1 MIIKL
6 DSRIAPTQWG
16 IWDNGRFY
24 FWSWATFHKNA
35 IVSGGWRGKEKKD
48 MYIIWLCLWGH
59 SRIHAG
65 YCGVTER
72 PIGRL
77 FLSFSCIFNSFEHR
91 DTERGYT
98 SGDNIHNNVNYSRAC
113 TGPAAM
119 HYITAIP
126 LWTIPINI
134 NYPNFACI
142 HSCTPAEISLN
153 FMLGFKRVYFAL
165 SINKD
170 SYLSTTKPKFVH
182 LWTTE
187 SVWDLFLKFPLIS

>member
-1 MIIKL
+1 MWQSVLQIRCKLADYRNQYCKHNPPCLTATRCVLKQMIIKL

-35 IVSGGWRGKEKKD
+35 IVSGGGREKRTTCI
-48 MYIIWLCLWGH
+48 YGCVFEGTHEFTPGIVGLH
-59 SRIHAG
+59 R
-65 YCGVTER
+65 R

-113 TGPAAM
+113 TGPAAP
-119 HYITAIP
+119 Y
-126 LWTIPINI
+126 
-134 NYPNFACI
+134 
-142 HSCTPAEISLN
+142 
-153 FMLGFKRVYFAL
+153 
-165 SINKD
+165 
-170 SYLSTTKPKFVH
+170 TT
-182 LWTTE
+182 
-187 SVWDLFLKFPLIS
+187 

>member
-1 MIIKL
+1 
-6 DSRIAPTQWG
+6 
-16 IWDNGRFY
+16 
-24 FWSWATFHKNA
+24 
-35 IVSGGWRGKEKKD
+35 
-48 MYIIWLCLWGH
+48 MYIWLCLWGH

-98 SGDNIHNNVNYSRAC
+98 SGDNIHNNVNYSRTC
-113 TGPAAM
+113 TGPAAI

-142 HSCTPAEISLN
+142 HSCAPAEISLN

-187 SVWDLFLKFPLIS
+187 RSLCCVRSIPQIPIDIIKLIVFLNF